1 MNQLASTLPNL
12 KTLEYRLSKT
22 IDTYQRLELLNE
34 LAGAYAFIDFRKAQK
49 YLGEQNVLL
58 KKNEDPDF
66 RLSYHLNNAFIENQ
80 LYNYNLSKIHFKQ
93 AIELLDERGDTKQ
106 QIEGYIDFAGTC
118 MNLNELEK
126 ATGYLDKS
134 SKSLKNFPDQ
144 QLEAWHTCREGFLH
158 LKYSNYPKAIELLL
172 EADKKIRLLKRMELK
187 DFYFR
192 TLILSALGRIY
203 ERTDEVSRS
212 IKAFEEAVE
221 LCESLGMRTRL
232 SWHYLNAG
240 QAYMRR
246 GRDDKAE
253 EYFRK
258 AIKIKDDISQ
268 DSRAGA
274 LANLG
279 ACYFRDGKYEEA
291 LKLYKR
297 AEQIYNNNKD
307 PNYTNLS
314 IVEMNKA
321 QLYAAMGK
329 DKRAEKF
336 YANAI
341 KYAEKQKDFK
351 QLSKV
356 CDEVANYNA
365 SKGRYEEA
373 FSYLRLHNRFKEEH
387 LEQTKQQQLME
398 LEFKYEAEKKKQEAE
413 LLKLQAVGLQLKALR
428 SQMNPHFMY
437 NALNSIQKYITSN
450 ELNNA
455 SKYLAKFAHLMRQS
469 LEYSDMEV
477 ISLEKEIEF
486 LENYLLISQKLRFG
500 DRMDYQITLDEE
512 IEEDIMGVPT
522 MIVQPYVEN
531 SIEHGL
537 RQKKSGLIKVEFK
550 LHDDNTILCVV
561 EDNGIGREAVRKL
574 QEQDEYHINHK
585 SRGTLITEERL
596 EILNKSK
603 NKGVFVKTID
613 LRDAASGTPS
623 GTRVEVLIPVEII
636 QKFQ

>member
-1 MNQLASTLPNL
+1 MNQLASTIPKL
-12 KTLEYRLSKT
+12 KSLESRLT
-22 IDTYQRLELLNE
+22 RTVDAYQRLELLNE

-49 YLGEQNVLL
+49 YLHEQDALL
-58 KKNEDPDF
+58 KQNDYPDF
-66 RLSYHLNNAFIENQ
+66 RLSYHLNHAFVENQ
-80 LYNYNLSKIHFKQ
+80 LYNYLLAKIHFKK

-106 QIEGYIDFAGTC
+106 QIEGYIDFSGTC
-118 MNLNELEK
+118 MNLNELDK
-126 ATGYLDKS
+126 ATSFLDKS
-134 SKSLKNFPDQ
+134 SKSLKNFPDD

-172 EADKKIRLLKRMELK
+172 EADKKIRLLKRMGLK
-187 DFYFR
+187 DYYFR

-203 ERTDEVSRS
+203 ERTDEVSKS
-212 IKAFEEAVE
+212 IKSFEEAVE

-240 QAYMRR
+240 QAYMRK
-246 GRDDKAE
+246 GRDDRAE

-258 AIKIKDDISQ
+258 AIRIKDDISQ

-274 LANLG
+274 FANLG
-279 ACYFRDGKYEEA
+279 SCYFRNSKYEEA

-297 AEQIYNNNKD
+297 AEQIYSNNTN
-307 PNYTNLS
+307 PNFTNFS
-314 IVEMNKA
+314 IVEMKKA

-329 DKRAEKF
+329 DKRAEKH
-336 YANAI
+336 YASSI
-341 KYAEKQKDFK
+341 KFAEKQKDYK

-356 CDEVANYNA
+356 CEEVANYNSA
-365 SKGRYEEA
+365 KGNFQVA
-373 FSYLRLHNRFKEEH
+373 FNYLKLHNRFKEEH

-413 LLKLQAVGLQLKALR
+413 LLKLQAIGLQLKALR

-450 ELNNA
+450 ELNDA

-469 LEYSDMEV
+469 LEYSDIEV

-500 DRMDYQITLDEE
+500 DRMDYKITLDEE

-537 RQKKSGLIKVEFK
+537 RQKENGLIRVDFK
-550 LHDDNTILCVV
+550 LHDDNTILCIV
-561 EDNGIGREAVRKL
+561 EDNGIGRDAVKKL
-574 QEQDEYHINHK
+574 QEQDEYHINHRSK
-585 SRGTLITEERL
+585 GTTITEERL
-596 EILNKSK
+596 EILNKSR
-603 NKGVFVKTID
+603 NKGVFVKTLD
-613 LRDAASGTPS
+613 LRDASTGQAR

-636 QKFQ
+636 QKIQ